1 MKAAYQFD
9 AKKTKNEII
18 QWIRE
23 YFRRNGADCNAIVSM
38 SGGKD
43 STIVAALCVE
53 ALGADRVIG
62 VIMPDVKMED
72 FSLAAEIC
80 DYLNIE
86 HVDINIGTAVTSLMT
101 ELESNDINTSNNA
114 ATNLP
119 ARIRMASL
127 FLVAQSC
134 NGRVANTCNYS
145 EDYVGWATLFGDGAG
160 QFSPLSKLTVTEVK
174 QIGYELG
181 LPKKYIEKAPSDG
194 LTGKTDED
202 NFGFTYEFLDRYIRT
217 GDYGNDTATAAKID
231 KMHDANL
238 FKLLPMP
245 CYNPNSKWDF

>member
-1 MKAAYQFD
+1 MRATYQFD
-9 AKKTKNEII
+9 VKKTKNEII

-23 YFRRNGADCNAIVSM
+23 YFRRNGADCNAVVGM

-53 ALGADRVIG
+53 ALGPDRVIG
-62 VIMPDVKMED
+62 VTMPDVKMAD
-72 FSLAAEIC
+72 FGLAAEIC
-80 DYLNIE
+80 DYLNIW
-86 HVDINIGTAVTSLMT
+86 HIDINIGTAVTSLMT

-114 ATNLP
+114 KINLP
-119 ARIRMASL
+119 ARVRMASL

-231 KMHDANL
+231 KMHDANT